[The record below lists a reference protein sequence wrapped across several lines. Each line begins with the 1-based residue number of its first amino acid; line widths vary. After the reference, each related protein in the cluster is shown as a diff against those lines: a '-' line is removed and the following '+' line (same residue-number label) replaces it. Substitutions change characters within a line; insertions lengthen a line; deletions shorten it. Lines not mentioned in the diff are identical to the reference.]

1 MPRVARRPGR
11 GRSVRQACH
20 AWHVRQARGRSV
32 RRACHAWHVRQ
43 ARGRSVRRACH
54 AWHVF
59 RAGGGACGEHATRGT
74 FARQGAKRAAD
85 MPRVAQ
91 ASQLGTCATKGLAGC
106 ACAAGAPNSPRSR
119 AAVPAGP
126 WVVVPCSRV
135 GEVAGSQ
142 PLPLFSVYDEAA
154 PRGRFARENSPS
166 MGKYL
171 RQSPGGSPLPGGVE
185 SPRSTLARMLAS
197 FRTASNRS
205 VSFSC
210 DLPVGR
216 SEPHVAQTSG
226 KEAERA
232 ACSHAWH
239 KGACIVEPRVAQRLV
254 RCAVTRG
261 TSARQGGCGVLPR
274 VVHGCQHG
282 SHSKTGSSHGWPTN
296 STVARRSARPTACS

>member
-1 MPRVARRPGR
+1 
-11 GRSVRQACH
+11 
-20 AWHVRQARGRSV
+20 
-32 RRACHAWHVRQ
+32 
-43 ARGRSVRRACH
+43 
-54 AWHVF
+54 
-59 RAGGGACGEHATRGT
+59 
-74 FARQGAKRAAD
+74 

-91 ASQLGTCATKGLAGC
+91 ASQIGTCATKGLAGC

-119 AAVPAGP
+119 AAAPARP
-126 WVVVPCSRV
+126 WVVVSCSRV

-142 PLPLFSVYDEAA
+142 PLPLFCAYDEAAA
-154 PRGRFARENSPS
+154 PRGRFARENSPC

-171 RQSPGGSPLPGGVE
+171 RQSPGGSPLPGSVE

-205 VSFSC
+205 ASVLC

-239 KGACIVEPRVAQRLV
+239 KVACIVEPRVAQRLV
-254 RCAVTRG
+254 C
-261 TSARQGGCGVLPR
+261 
-274 VVHGCQHG
+274 
-282 SHSKTGSSHGWPTN
+282 SHAWH
-296 STVARRSARPTACS
+296 